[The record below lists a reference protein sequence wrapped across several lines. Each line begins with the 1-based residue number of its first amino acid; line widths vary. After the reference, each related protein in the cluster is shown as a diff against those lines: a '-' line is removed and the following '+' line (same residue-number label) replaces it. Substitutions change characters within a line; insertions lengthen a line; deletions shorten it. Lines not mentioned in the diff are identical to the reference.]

1 MHYNSERY
9 TVDLRERSYRT
20 ILSIFTIYVYLNLL
34 NRYFY
39 PPSILHQIVKKLIKC
54 TWKKEPYRVPVI
66 NHLIIVN
73 FFSLFGG
80 WGGGG
85 VVSCLFFILLRML
98 LTLCRWFCYDETW
111 ATLIARTARTEVRFQ
126 RSLVIKFHIIKKE
139 WTFPFYI
146 RWQAIIR
153 INCKISVN
161 INHKKKILWCFI
173 LAIWR

>member
-1 MHYNSERY
+1 MP
-9 TVDLRERSYRT
+9 
-20 ILSIFTIYVYLNLL
+20 I
-34 NRYFY
+34 
-39 PPSILHQIVKKLIKC
+39 
-54 TWKKEPYRVPVI
+54 I
-66 NHLIIVN
+66 NHLIIVI

-85 VVSCLFFILLRML
+85 VVSCLFFILLRLL

-111 ATLIARTARTEVRFQ
+111 ATLIARTARTARTEVRFQ
-126 RSLVIKFHIIKKE
+126 RSLVIKFHIIKE

-161 INHKKKILWCFI
+161 NTSNHKKIIFFGVLYWLYEGSDYCWKINIFSPCNHASSVFFLQCPLLSYRFKTKKK
-173 LAIWR
+173 LLF